1 LIPELSTVYQ
11 APVECLYLHN
21 ERKVYISCIQKE
33 KKVFLMKKVIGVLM
47 LILLTASVVGAGTVP
62 RVVIQ
67 RPQQVKVFIYPP
79 ICESRKLPSIPNEG
93 IVYVQVYT
101 CGAHELYIEFN
112 GQPIRDETG
121 ALIYNPKVTP
131 ETLEIIPVIIEEQYQ
146 NHPCYVMARAVNQY
160 GANTVYAVF
169 IPIPTGKGELTA
181 AYGCTTM
188 Y

>member
-1 LIPELSTVYQ
+1 
-11 APVECLYLHN
+11 
-21 ERKVYISCIQKE
+21 
-33 KKVFLMKKVIGVLM
+33 MKKVIGVLM

-79 ICESRKLPSIPNEG
+79 ICESRKLPSIPNDG
-93 IVYVQVYT
+93 VIYVQVYT

-112 GQPIRDETG
+112 GQSIRDETG
-121 ALIYNPKVTP
+121 TIIYYPKVAP

-146 NHPCYVMARAVNQY
+146 HQPCYVMARAANQY

-169 IPIPTGKGELTA
+169 MPIPTGKGELTA